1 MIKPDNSNYQAEL
14 KKKIERLFWDT
25 NTEYK
30 EKYVSIILNNPI
42 EAFKQKHL
50 LIKVL
55 TGLKWYEL
63 TKLISHSELFDLLTQ
78 DVLRTLFPKS
88 IGLYYQDAKRLLS
101 KYSLS

>member
-1 MIKPDNSNYQAEL
+1 MIKPDDSNYHTDL
-14 KKKIERLFWDT
+14 KMKVERLFWDT

-30 EKYVSIILNNPI
+30 EKYVSNILNNPLD
-42 EAFKQKHL
+42 AFKQKHL

-63 TKLISHSELFDLLTQ
+63 SRLVSHSELYDLLTP